1 MYLFAIKL
9 VTTIWNNRI
18 TSPDDITDR
27 ILYNVVYEVD
37 DPQGRNSA
45 ADLFRDLFQTR
56 LTRWLR
62 GEGHP
67 QTLVGSIVSQEMYQK
82 SLKSPHTTRAELF
95 WKAVSDLH
103 VVPASG
109 VSLIKVSQL
118 HVTCVPVVNIFR
130 IS

>member
-1 MYLFAIKL
+1 MYLFAFKL
-9 VTTIWNNRI
+9 VATVWNNRI
-18 TSPDDITDR
+18 TSPDDIIDR
-27 ILYNVVYEVD
+27 ILYNVVYNVD
-37 DPQGRNSA
+37 GQEDEGSA
-45 ADLFRDLFQTR
+45 VAELFRSLFQTR

-67 QTLVGSIVSQEMYQK
+67 QTLVGSIISQEVYQK

-109 VSLIKVSQL
+109 VSLIKVSRH
-118 HVTCVPVVNIFR
+118 HVTCT
-130 IS
+130 SC